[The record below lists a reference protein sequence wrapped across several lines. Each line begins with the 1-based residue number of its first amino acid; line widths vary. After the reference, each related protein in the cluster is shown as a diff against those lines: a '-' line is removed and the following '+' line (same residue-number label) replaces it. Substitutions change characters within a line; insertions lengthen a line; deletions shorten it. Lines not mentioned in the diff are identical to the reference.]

1 MRPWISTQYI
11 PSQFRPLTEIPLP
24 VIPIES
30 VYKEANMSSEE
41 LKSAIEG
48 IGMAFLNKDLTL
60 KEYLRLLYAAK
71 TIVVEKE
78 D

>member
-1 MRPWISTQYI
+1 
-11 PSQFRPLTEIPLP
+11 
-24 VIPIES
+24 
-30 VYKEANMSSEE
+30 MSSEE

-60 KEYLRLLYAAK
+60 KEYLVLLYAAK